1 MSTTDELIAR
11 LRDIATRLREPEL
24 GAEEAEALA
33 REAADLVAEGT
44 GVRPTVVN
52 ARFCKPIDGT
62 LMRQLADRHE
72 LLVTIEDHAE
82 MAGFGSA
89 VLEVLEDMPARVLRL
104 GLPDRFIEHGKRE
117 LLLNDVGL
125 TPERVAARTLR
136 ALREPSR
143 MLIAEG

>member
-1 MSTTDELIAR
+1 M
-11 LRDIATRLREPEL
+11 
-24 GAEEAEALA
+24 
-33 REAADLVAEGT
+33 
-44 GVRPTVVN
+44 VN
-52 ARFCKPIDGT
+52 ARFCKPIDGA
-62 LMRQLADRHE
+62 LIRQLADRHE
-72 LLVTIEDHAE
+72 LIVTIEDHSE

-89 VLEVLEDMPARVLRL
+89 VLEVLEDTPTRVLRL

-125 TPERVAARTLR
+125 TPERVAARTVR